1 MVVIVVAT
9 ARMQLPRLLLLV
21 PNCLKRVGETTHPFF
36 SFYKNN
42 YVNMNNIY
50 LNQDPLLVHR
60 TPDYANYSEM
70 PMPNMTQLYNQFN
83 REVPQSIVKD
93 WIGELDDMIRG
104 LEPSIVENLNSNKD
118 FVELHTNLQGM
129 IQDELMNLVKGRLN
143 SYPGVID
150 NVKKQLNMIKS
161 ISSETKE
168 TERQNMN
175 ELNDYM
181 KNYSHMTFDEYKKIK
196 YGTTEES
203 SPKNKKR

>member
-1 MVVIVVAT
+1 
-9 ARMQLPRLLLLV
+9 
-21 PNCLKRVGETTHPFF
+21 
-36 SFYKNN
+36 
-42 YVNMNNIY
+42 MNNIY

-83 REVPQSIVKD
+83 KDVPQSIVKD
-93 WIGELDDMIRG
+93 WIGELDDTIRG

-118 FVELHTNLQGM
+118 FAELHTNLQGM

-196 YGTTEES
+196 YGTNEES

>member
-1 MVVIVVAT
+1 
-9 ARMQLPRLLLLV
+9 
-21 PNCLKRVGETTHPFF
+21 
-36 SFYKNN
+36 
-42 YVNMNNIY
+42 MNNIY

-83 REVPQSIVKD
+83 RDVPQSIVKD
-93 WIGELDDMIRG
+93 WIGELDDTIRG
-104 LEPSIVENLNSNKD
+104 LELSIVDNLNSNKD

-143 SYPGVID
+143 SYPMVID

-196 YGTTEES
+196 YGTNEES
-203 SPKNKKR
+203 TPKNKKR